1 MQRREF
7 LAGGAGAGLLLAAP
21 ALSWA
26 GSTAQAGM
34 AAGATGA
41 AAAAVPTL
49 TLAVDPGL
57 LCLDEGWRFH
67 EGDIPFPPISGQ
79 DASYDNAKA
88 GKAWGAAAGDY
99 DDSQWRQ
106 LRLPHDFA
114 IEQPIEASA
123 NVAQGYRRRG
133 IAWYRRSLRLDEA
146 QRGKALELRFDGI
159 SSRATV
165 WVNGLLMARSWSG
178 YDGFAIDLSAIAR
191 YGQDLNSIAVRVD
204 AEAMDGWWYEGAG
217 IYRHTW
223 LALRDALHIVG
234 DGVHAVPRIG
244 SDAQWTLPVAVT
256 LANTGERVDAAAL
269 EVALYDAHGTL
280 VAQGS
285 TAVQVGA
292 LAQALAQVELQVR
305 QPQRWDVAA
314 PHLYRV
320 VAVLRSAGR
329 ERDRRECAIGFR
341 TLRFDA
347 QQGFFLNER
356 PLKIKGA
363 CLHQDHAGVGVAVPD
378 SLLEFRIRRL
388 KQLGCNAI
396 RLHHAVASELL
407 DVCDRLGM
415 LVMAENRVFNPVPDY
430 AAQLRWLVR
439 RDRNHACVFLWSV
452 FNEEP
457 MQGTVAGYEM
467 VRRAVALV
475 RALDDSRPVT
485 AAMNDGMLTQ
495 RNAADAVDVVGF
507 NYRQFNYERVRAAM
521 PHKPLLSSEDTS
533 AFQTRGAWFTD
544 MAAHVIAEDD
554 SVAAPWGNTHRRS
567 WKLIDERPYL
577 AGGFVWT
584 GFDYR
589 GEPTPFE
596 WPSVSSFFGIMD
608 LCGFPKGAYW
618 LRQAQWIDAAPV
630 LQLLPHWNWP
640 GREGTPIKVMAFC
653 NAQQVELWL
662 NGQSQ
667 GRQAVDR
674 IEMNAW
680 QVAYAPGV
688 LEAVAYR
695 DGREVARQRVQTVGT
710 PVALRLTADRTRMR
724 GDGRDAQPI
733 TLEAVDAQGRH
744 VPFADA
750 QIALQVDGGRL
761 LGVGNGDPNRHAADN
776 VPQVQLFNGLAQA
789 IVEAGISQ
797 RRLRIEARAP
807 GLRSAQ
813 VTIGLDAVVLPPSLP
828 PAAAAM
834 VVPGW
839 RRTLPFPA
847 PPDPALPRAP
857 NDNNSWGFCQ
867 PGNLETRAERDGYV
881 LYRTAF
887 TPWAGIQQ
895 RGGVLRLGRAT
906 GAAQVYL
913 DRKLVARVAAGQP
926 AQLRLPPAAGERV
939 LAVVMQVT
947 AAMPFGFD
955 DVAIVEY

>member
-21 ALSWA
+21 RLSWA
-26 GSTAQAGM
+26 GSAAQAGM
-34 AAGATGA
+34 AAGATGT

-88 GKAWGAAAGDY
+88 GKAWGAAAGDF

-223 LALRDALHIVG
+223 LAVRDALHIVG

-256 LANTGERVDAAAL
+256 LANTGEQVDAAAL

-320 VAVLRSAGR
+320 VTVLRSAGR

-347 QQGFFLNER
+347 QHGFFLNER

-388 KQLGCNAI
+388 KALGCNAI

-415 LVMAENRVFNPVPDY
+415 LVMAENRVFNPAPDY

-475 RALDDSRPVT
+475 RELDDSRPVT

-507 NYRQFNYERVRAAM
+507 NYRQFNYDRVRAAM

-533 AFQTRGAWFTD
+533 AFQTRGAWCTD

-554 SVAAPWGNTHRRS
+554 SVAAPWGNTHRTS
-567 WKLIDERPYL
+567 WKLIEERPYL

-618 LRQAQWIDAAPV
+618 LRQAQWIDDAPV

-680 QVAYAPGV
+680 QVTYAPGV

-695 DGREVARQRVQTVGT
+695 DGREVARQRVQTVGA
-710 PVALRLTADRTRMR
+710 PVALRLTADRARMR

-733 TLEAVDAQGRH
+733 TLEAVDA
-744 VPFADA
+744 
-750 QIALQVDGGRL
+750 
-761 LGVGNGDPNRHAADN
+761 
-776 VPQVQLFNGLAQA
+776 
-789 IVEAGISQ
+789 
-797 RRLRIEARAP
+797 
-807 GLRSAQ
+807 
-813 VTIGLDAVVLPPSLP
+813 
-828 PAAAAM
+828 
-834 VVPGW
+834 
-839 RRTLPFPA
+839 
-847 PPDPALPRAP
+847 
-857 NDNNSWGFCQ
+857 
-867 PGNLETRAERDGYV
+867 
-881 LYRTAF
+881 
-887 TPWAGIQQ
+887 
-895 RGGVLRLGRAT
+895 
-906 GAAQVYL
+906 
-913 DRKLVARVAAGQP
+913 
-926 AQLRLPPAAGERV
+926 
-939 LAVVMQVT
+939 
-947 AAMPFGFD
+947 
-955 DVAIVEY
+955 

>member
-1 MQRREF
+1 MQRRTF
-7 LAGGAGAGLLLAAP
+7 LAGSAGAGLLLALP
-21 ALSWA
+21 RGSRA
-26 GSTAQAGM
+26 GTAASAGLASSGT
-34 AAGATGA
+34 AAV
-41 AAAAVPTL
+41 AAVPTV
-49 TLAVDPGL
+49 TLAADPGL
-57 LCLDEGWRFH
+57 FCLDEGWRFH
-67 EGDIPFPPISGQ
+67 EGDIPFPPITGQ

-88 GKAWGAAAGDY
+88 GKAWGAAAGDF

-146 QRGKALELRFDGI
+146 QRGKALELRLDGI
-159 SSRATV
+159 ASRATV
-165 WVNGLLMARSWSG
+165 WVNGLLMARGWSG
-178 YDGFAIDLSAIAR
+178 YDGIAIDISAIAR
-191 YGQDLNSIAVRVD
+191 YGQDLNTIAVRVD

-217 IYRHTW
+217 LYRHTW
-223 LALRDALHIVG
+223 LAVRDALHIVG
-234 DGVHAVPRIG
+234 DGVHAVPRAG
-244 SDAQWTLPVAVT
+244 EDDRWTLPVTVT
-256 LANTGERVDAAAL
+256 VANVGEQADAALL
-269 EVALYDAHGTL
+269 EATLYDAQGTV

-285 TAVQVGA
+285 TALQAGA
-292 LAQALAQVELQVR
+292 LAQVQAQVVLQVQ

-314 PHLYRV
+314 PHLYRLA
-320 VAVLRSAGR
+320 AVLRSAGR

-388 KQLGCNAI
+388 KALGCNAI

-415 LVMAENRVFNPVPDY
+415 LVMAENRVFNPAPDY

-439 RDRNHACVFLWSV
+439 RDRNRACVFLWSV

-475 RALDDSRPVT
+475 RTLDDSRPVT
-485 AAMNDGMLTQ
+485 AAMNDGMLTE
-495 RNAADAVDVVGF
+495 RNASHAVDVVGF
-507 NYRQFNYERVRAAM
+507 NYRQFNYDRVHAAL
-521 PHKPLLSSEDTS
+521 PRTPLLSSEDTS

-544 MAAHVIAEDD
+544 MDAHVIAEDD
-554 SVAAPWGNTHRRS
+554 SMAAPWGNTHRAS

-618 LRQAQWIDAAPV
+618 LRQAQWIDEAPV

-640 GREGTPIKVMAFC
+640 GREGASIKVMAFC

-662 NGQSQ
+662 NGRSQ

-674 IEMNAW
+674 IAMNTW
-680 QVAYAPGV
+680 QVVYAPGV

-695 DGREVARQRVQTVGT
+695 DGREVARQRVQTVGA
-710 PVALRLTADRTRMR
+710 PVALRLSPDRTRMR

-750 QIALQVDGGRL
+750 QIALQVEGGRL
-761 LGVGNGDPNRHAADN
+761 LGVGNGDPNRHAPDN

-789 IVEAGISQ
+789 IVEAGSDR
-797 RRLRIEARAP
+797 RRLRIVASAP
-807 GLRSAQ
+807 GLRAAQ
-813 VTIGLDAVVLPPSLP
+813 ADITLDAATPPLSLP
-828 PAAAAM
+828 PAATAM
-834 VVPGW
+834 VVGGW
-839 RRTLPFPA
+839 RRTLPFAA
-847 PPDPALPRAP
+847 PPDPALPRAA
-857 NDNNSWGFCQ
+857 NDNNSWSFCQ
-867 PGNLETRAERDGYV
+867 PGNLEMRAERDGYV

-895 RGGVLRLGRAT
+895 RGGRLRLGRAT
-906 GAAQVYL
+906 GAVQVYL
-913 DRKLVARVAAGQP
+913 DRQRVASVAAGQP
-926 AQLRLPPAAGERV
+926 VSLRLSPASGERV
-939 LAVVMQVT
+939 LAVVMQVK
-947 AAMPFGFD
+947 AGAPFGFD
-955 DVAIVEY
+955 DVATVEY